1 MKRSLQSSIRTDPL
15 FITSG
20 VALIAATYGLARLGF
35 GLFLPAFSESFA
47 LTPALSGTLSSGMS
61 ILYCVAAGVGLRY
74 AASHPR
80 AVTLLAGVTTTVG
93 SLGIA
98 AAPSTAVFAAAV
110 LLAGT
115 GAGFA
120 SPALVDLV
128 RRNAAPL
135 HESRTQSIVNSGSGF
150 GVIAAG
156 AMSLVLGD
164 AWRVAWLLVAV
175 VAAAATSGVLHLD
188 RASVRRPAVPHPAP
202 APRVAG
208 ASGASRP
215 ASAPRLSGLLPSS
228 LISGHGFLAGL
239 GRPLVGAV
247 VLGGGSAAVW
257 VYGRGIMEDEGG
269 MTSAVSAGA
278 WMALGVGGASAALL
292 SPWLAARP
300 LAVTWPA
307 TALVTAC
314 ATALVGVLPGSLPAV
329 LAGALLFGL
338 AYTAATSVLVLWASA
353 TATNA
358 AAGTSALFI
367 ALVLG
372 QAAGAPLTGV
382 MLESGPPALAFAA
395 AALACAGAAT
405 AALGVRTPMTAGPA
419 PRRGSR

>member
-1 MKRSLQSSIRTDPL
+1 MKRSLQSSTGTAPL
-15 FITSG
+15 FVTSC

-47 LTPALSGTLSSGMS
+47 LTPALSGMLSSGMS
-61 ILYCVAAGVGLRY
+61 ILYCVAAGIGLRY

-80 AVTLLAGVTTTVG
+80 VITLLAGVTATVG

-128 RRNAAPL
+128 RGNAEPS
-135 HESRTQSIVNSGSGF
+135 HESRAQSIVNSGTGF

-164 AWRVAWLLVAV
+164 AWRLAWLLVAV
-175 VAAAATSGVLHLD
+175 VAAAATFGVLHLD
-188 RASVRRPAVPHPAP
+188 RTSGRRPGVPHPAS
-202 APRVAG
+202 ASQVSG
-208 ASGASRP
+208 ASGATRP
-215 ASAPRLSGLLPSS
+215 SGFAPSS
-228 LISGHGFLAGL
+228 LFSGSGFLTGL
-239 GRPLVGAV
+239 GRPLVGAL

-257 VYGRGIMEDEGG
+257 VYGRAVMEGEGG

-278 WMALGVGGASAALL
+278 WIALGVGGASATLL
-292 SPWLAARP
+292 APWLAARP
-300 LAVTWPA
+300 LAITWPA

-329 LAGALLFGL
+329 FAGALLFGL
-338 AYTAATSVLVLWASA
+338 AYTAATSVLILWASA
-353 TATNA
+353 NAANA

-372 QAAGAPLTGV
+372 QAAGAPLTGL
-382 MLESGPPALAFAA
+382 MLGNGPPALAFAA

-405 AALGVRTPMTAGPA
+405 AALGVRTPTTAGPA